1 MSKRKKRS
9 ADAPRKRTSAAWLT
23 TADAYDTLC
32 ISGYTPLDRRPEIV
46 TGCRVIAE
54 LISSMTIYL
63 MANTDRGD
71 VRIKNELSRAV
82 DITPSRNMTRRVWMD
97 AIVMNLLLYGEGNS
111 VVLPRTRQGYLE
123 SLDVIPP
130 GYVSFSAVPGSMTDY
145 TVMVNGVTMQPDE
158 VLHFIENPDPNQPW
172 RGQGLRVALR
182 DVAHNLEQA
191 AATEKGFMASKWKP
205 SLIVKV
211 DGMTEEFSSPAGRKK
226 LLDEYI
232 ASGEAGEPWMIPAD
246 QFSVEQIKPLS
257 LTDLAI
263 SDMVEIDKRTVASIL
278 RVPPFV
284 LGIGDFNRDAWNA
297 FVNSRI
303 MGIAR
308 MIEQELT
315 RKLLYSPKMYWKMN
329 VASLYSYDLQTL
341 EAVYADL
348 YNRGLATGNEVRDK
362 LSMEPIDG
370 LDKLVMLENYIP
382 ADKIGDQKKL
392 TQGDE

>member
-1 MSKRKKRS
+1 
-9 ADAPRKRTSAAWLT
+9 
-23 TADAYDTLC
+23 
-32 ISGYTPLDRRPEIV
+32 
-46 TGCRVIAE
+46 
-54 LISSMTIYL
+54 
-63 MANTDRGD
+63 
-71 VRIKNELSRAV
+71 
-82 DITPSRNMTRRVWMD
+82 
-97 AIVMNLLLYGEGNS
+97 
-111 VVLPRTRQGYLE
+111 
-123 SLDVIPP
+123 
-130 GYVSFSAVPGSMTDY
+130 
-145 TVMVNGVTMQPDE
+145 
-158 VLHFIENPDPNQPW
+158 
-172 RGQGLRVALR
+172 
-182 DVAHNLEQA
+182 
-191 AATEKGFMASKWKP
+191 MASKWKP

-211 DGMTEEFSSPAGRKK
+211 DGMSEEFSSPAGRKK

-263 SDMVEIDKRTVASIL
+263 SDVVEIDKRTVASIL

-297 FVNSRI
+297 FINSRI

-329 VASLYSYDLQTL
+329 VASLYSYDLNTL
-341 EAVYADL
+341 ETVYADL